1 MSFSNSFKYT
11 LRLLRREMRRW
22 QAARRWGNALHRAPI
37 LFGNSFPKSGTHLLT
52 QILEGCAAIGPA
64 VVSGLPAVVMYDGF
78 TGRERTTAEILAD
91 LQRFKPGDMGYG
103 HLHADP
109 QILETLCAPRFAA
122 FFILRD
128 PRDVVVSHVH
138 YVTEIE
144 PRHAHHAYYQKLPN
158 FNARLMTSIT
168 GIPDVSAP
176 FPPVGERFAPFVGF
190 LQCAEILTLRY
201 EDFLTERRA
210 TLEKIVA
217 HLRYRNFPIAVD
229 NRRAVDILEAAI
241 NPQKSPTFHSG
252 KAGGWR
258 TKFTPEHTRIFKQL
272 AGDVLIALGYEKD
285 DRW

>member
-1 MSFSNSFKYT
+1 MSFSSSVKFAA
-11 LRLLRREMRRW
+11 RLLRRD
-22 QAARRWGNALHRAPI
+22 ARRMFAAVRWGGALSRAPI

-52 QILEGCAAIGPA
+52 QVLEGCAVIGPA
-64 VVSGLPAVVMYDGF
+64 VVSGLPAVVTYDGF

-91 LQRFKPGDMGYG
+91 LQRFKPGDVGYG
-103 HLHADP
+103 HLHARP
-109 QILETLCAPRFAA
+109 QIVEALCAPRFAA

-138 YVTEIE
+138 YVTEME
-144 PRHAHHAYYQKLPN
+144 PRHAHHAYYQNLPD
-158 FNARLMTSIT
+158 FDARLMTSIT
-168 GIPDVSAP
+168 GIPDARVP

-190 LQCAEILTLRY
+190 LQREEILTLRY

-229 NRRAVDILEAAI
+229 NQRALDSLEAAI
-241 NPQKSPTFHSG
+241 NPQKSPTFRSG

-258 TKFTPEHTRIFKQL
+258 AKFTPEHTRAFKQL
-272 AGDVLIALGYEKD
+272 AGDVLIKLGYEKD
-285 DRW
+285 DQW

>member
-1 MSFSNSFKYT
+1 MSSFNSFKNT

-22 QAARRWGNALHRAPI
+22 QAARRWGDALSRAPI

-52 QILEGCAAIGPA
+52 QILEGCTAIGPA
-64 VVSGLPAVVMYDGF
+64 VVSGLPAVVTFNGF
-78 TGRERTTAEILAD
+78 TGRARTTPEILTD
-91 LQRFKPGDMGYG
+91 LQRFKPGDVGYG
-103 HLHADP
+103 HLHARP
-109 QILETLCAPRFAA
+109 QIVEALCASAFAA

-138 YVTEIE
+138 YVTEME
-144 PRHAHHAYYQKLPN
+144 PRHAHHAYYQNLPD
-158 FNARLMTSIT
+158 FDARLMTSIT
-168 GIPDVSAP
+168 GIPDEAVL

-190 LQCAEILTLRY
+190 LQREEILTLRY

-229 NRRAVDILEAAI
+229 DQRALDALEAAI
-241 NPQKSPTFHSG
+241 NPQKSPTFRSG

-258 TKFTPEHTRIFKQL
+258 DKFTPEHTRVFKEL
-272 AGDVLIALGYEKD
+272 AADVLIALGYEKD
-285 DRW
+285 DNW